1 MKKVIIFQ
9 SRLLHYRTN
18 LFEQL
23 RAVCAGRGIELHL
36 VYGQASHRELFRK
49 DEGTLPW
56 ANKVRNHFWEV
67 GGRDIVWQPFP
78 AKHKDA
84 NLVVVMQENRIIS
97 NYPLL
102 LSRVWSCRKVAY
114 WGHGKN
120 FQSDAPAGLREK
132 WKSLLLTRVDW
143 WFAYTEKTVNILR
156 QAGYPEA
163 KITCLDNAIDNEGFQ
178 HDLASISS
186 EYLNQLREEIG
197 AHEKSRIGLFCGSLY
212 PDKRLDY
219 MVAAADQIHAELPDF
234 QLLIIGDGP
243 SASEINAAAA
253 SRPWLKCVGARKGRE
268 KAAYF
273 RLADII
279 FNPGAVGLHVNDS
292 FCAGIP
298 MATTFEARHGPEFAY
313 LDNGRNCIVTHG
325 GSSNYARAIISL
337 LRDDNE
343 YKHLCSGARDT
354 ASRYTLKNMV
364 DRFADGIEK
373 CLALPTSL

>member
-9 SRLLHYRTN
+9 SRLLHYRTK

-23 RAVCAGRGIELHL
+23 RAACAERGIELHL
-36 VYGQASHRELFRK
+36 VYGQASPRELFRK
-49 DEGTLPW
+49 DEGTLQW
-56 ANKVRNHFWEV
+56 ANKVHNHFWEV

-84 NLVVVMQENRIIS
+84 GLVVVMQENRLLS

-102 LSRVWSCRKVAY
+102 LSRTWSSRKVAY

-120 FQSDAPAGLREK
+120 FQSDAPIGLREK

-156 QAGYPEA
+156 EAGYPEA
-163 KITCLDNAIDNEGFQ
+163 KITCLDNAIDSEGFQ
-178 HDLASISS
+178 RDLASISS
-186 EYLNQLREEIG
+186 EYLNQLREETG
-197 AHEKSRIGLFCGSLY
+197 VHEQSRIGLFCGSLY

-234 QLLIIGDGP
+234 QLLVIGDGP
-243 SASEINAAAA
+243 SANEINAAAV
-253 SRPWLKCVGARKGRE
+253 SRPWLKCVGVRKGRE

-298 MATTFEARHGPEFAY
+298 LATTFEARHGPEFAY
-313 LDNGRNCIVTHG
+313 LDNGRNCIVAYGDSH
-325 GSSNYARAIISL
+325 NYARAIIGL

-343 YKHLCSGARDT
+343 YKRLCSGARDT

-364 DRFADGIEK
+364 DRFTDGIEK
-373 CLALPTSL
+373 CLMLPM